1 MQEVIDERAD
11 AIEEI
16 YKGLVEVNKMF
27 KDLSEIVNDNE
38 VCCRMLLYCF
48 LRIPVAY
55 SILCT
60 VASN

>member
-1 MQEVIDERAD
+1 MQEVIDERSD

-38 VCCRMLLYCF
+38 VCVWIYMCMCMS
-48 LRIPVAY
+48 
-55 SILCT
+55 SILPSIYQHLT
-60 VASN
+60 